1 MSKVHLISCLLLTCS
16 KPKNARV
23 KRALDKREPQEV
35 EGEKT
40 AIFVRGNSTSERV
53 RIAMKELVSSYLVVT
68 MEVLLTSSTR

>member
-1 MSKVHLISCLLLTCS
+1 MVS

-35 EGEKT
+35 EGEKS

-53 RIAMKELVSSYLVVT
+53 RIAMKELV
-68 MEVLLTSSTR
+68 R